1 MPSYFKQE
9 YFRSKRWLQAVASI
23 PCVICGAE
31 NVQAAHRNEGKG
43 MGMKVDDCLT
53 AALCVAH
60 HAEIDSGAYMSRE
73 KRREE
78 IDSAILAT
86 IVQLTRRGLI
96 GPK

>member
-31 NVQAAHRNEGKG
+31 DVQAAHRNEGKG

-60 HAEIDSGAYMSRE
+60 HAEIDSGKNLSNE
-73 KRREE
+73 ERRKALD
-78 IDSAILAT
+78 IAILKT
-86 IVQLTRRGLI
+86 IVQLTRNGLI